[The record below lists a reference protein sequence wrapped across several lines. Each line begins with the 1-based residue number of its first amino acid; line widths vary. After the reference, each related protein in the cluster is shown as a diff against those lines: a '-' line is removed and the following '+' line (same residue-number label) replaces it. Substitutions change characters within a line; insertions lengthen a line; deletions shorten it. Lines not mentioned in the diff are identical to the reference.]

1 MKKLI
6 FNPIFITLMFFLTST
21 IGLILSIYYQLVT
34 DIVIFSFISLSL
46 LTMLLQR
53 RSNTEL

>member
-6 FNPIFITLMFFLTST
+6 FNPIFITLMFFLAST

>member
-6 FNPIFITLMFFLTST
+6 FNPIFITLMLFLSST
-21 IGLILSIYYQLVT
+21 VGLIISACQQLISDV
-34 DIVIFSFISLSL
+34 VIFTFISLSL

-53 RSNTEL
+53 KSNTEL

>member
-46 LTMLLQR
+46 LAMLLQR